1 MPKSKK
7 TTKQRAAKKAAVKR
21 EGQTAKYQFAG
32 ELSDKIKSPQQLLIR
47 DAMQKLGPA
56 TAAEI
61 GDQIKDKLKTKQEP
75 QRVVTFYLT
84 AWKKL
89 GVVKA
94 VA

>member
-1 MPKSKK
+1 MTKKK
-7 TTKQRAAKKAAVKR
+7 TTKKRAAKKGAVKHKR
-21 EGQTAKYQFAG
+21 QTTKYELAG

-56 TAAEI
+56 TVAEI
-61 GDQIKDKLKTKQEP
+61 ADQIKDELKTKQEP

>member
-1 MPKSKK
+1 MTKKK
-7 TTKQRAAKKAAVKR
+7 TTKKRTAKKATVRR
-21 EGQTAKYQFAG
+21 EQRTAKYELAG
-32 ELSDKIKSPQQLLIR
+32 VLSDKIKSPQQLLIR

-61 GDQIKDKLKTKQEP
+61 ADQIKDKLKTKQEP

-89 GVVKA
+89 DLVKT